1 MVVIEKTSNM
11 NKPPSPSL
19 SSGSSA
25 NGNNI
30 NDDKTP
36 VALDGKD
43 LPLPS
48 EEEIL
53 EEFENVLKKM
63 DLPPDK
69 IRLLRDYDLKK
80 KWDLVR
86 DQKNMYSVTDSSV
99 YLEKLSLYLDP
110 KTFKKSKK
118 KLGNDTSTS
127 ILKHIEIS
135 LRTNSI
141 DWVKSFLDPSTNN
154 GLKVLIEY
162 LTQLQSSVV
171 QNQLLNADNIPQQ
184 TTTASILSTSGGF
197 SYTSGEYY
205 GGNTLTSNSS
215 SGHDE
220 GNIGDRQTSL
230 TNMPSILPVPT
241 KQNLFQKAIEGKSKG
256 KLNKYLGNPENDI
269 HVCVSCL
276 RAIMNNKN
284 GFNMVFNDPQAIYC
298 ITRSILHQ
306 SLRTKALV
314 MELLSAICLVKGGHE
329 LIINSFNRFKLDHK
343 EITRFQYLM
352 GYFRNPQQFHVDFM
366 SSCMQFINI
375 LVHSVEDMNYRAYLQ
390 YEFTMLGLDDYLEQ
404 LKDNPCESLQN
415 QRIAY
420 LDNYLDIASLIEDSS
435 IKANLLLEKE
445 ELENKLSRKIE
456 DIQIIE
462 ADYISNVEQLNRRMN
477 ELIEEKEKIRGEYDN
492 HVNTLQR
499 TLTQKEKDMKEKEAK
514 FELRIQELEKIQNTM
529 EIGLKKAQDQQL
541 KIIESKKSSEKCSPP
556 PPPPPPLPGSG
567 SKRTNLTSST
577 STVQPPPPPP
587 PLPNDKNKKSM
598 PPPQPPPLPT
608 SSKNSGGVPPP
619 PPPPPMGGNKKVP
632 ILPSNEA
639 LPIKKVV
646 ETKNKLPLLN
656 WTPMKPTQVKE
667 TVFSNLN
674 DDKILDIIDF
684 SELEEKFKLASLA
697 VNTNLKI
704 DSHLQT
710 QMSPGSQSTTSS
722 GGMSTTT
729 KEIKKSLLDGKR
741 IQNIAITKRKLNKSG
756 SEIMA
761 AVHRFDLKSLP
772 AESVDILL
780 KIIPTMEEC
789 QMFKEYALK
798 NENNF
803 DCLADEDQF
812 LASLMKIERLKHK
825 LEIMLFMASFEESAA
840 LIEPN
845 LSNLTAAS
853 KCIKDAKLFHK
864 VLEIV
869 LAFGNYMNS
878 SRKGGAY
885 GFKLASLDSL
895 HILKSPYDRSI
906 SLLHLIADTIQKQ
919 FPDLIY
925 FTEELKFSEKASSI
939 MWETVLSDIKE
950 IEQHF
955 EKAKNE
961 YNIKGP
967 DSPIQLKEF
976 IEKTEKRVQAL
987 STACETATI
996 SFNSC
1001 VEVYGEN
1008 PKSQQPNIFFSK
1020 IALFSKNFIQ
1030 AIKDNENRRVIE
1042 ERAKNDAIKKEKI
1055 NQQRKRMSQ
1064 NNKENG
1070 DLLNELES
1078 KIMAGLDNGRSR
1090 NKKNGSKLDSTQMG
1104 HGDFDLLISGLKD
1117 SPYMAAGGNF
1127 PASRRRPRNSSRS
1140 PSTGNRKVVPK
1151 EVNRER

>member
-1 MVVIEKTSNM
+1 MVAIERKPTTNM

-19 SSGSSA
+19 SSGSSN
-25 NGNNI
+25 NGNI
-30 NDDKTP
+30 ITDDKAI
-36 VALDGKD
+36 VLEGKD
-43 LPLPS
+43 LPMPS

-53 EEFENVLKKM
+53 KEFENVLKKM

-154 GLKVLIEY
+154 GLKVLVEY
-162 LTQLQSSVV
+162 LTQLQNSVV
-171 QNQLLNADNIPQQ
+171 QSQLQHADSISQHSTNS
-184 TTTASILSTSGGF
+184 SILNTSGAF

-205 GGNTLTSNSS
+205 GANTLASNSS

-230 TNMPSILPVPT
+230 TNMPSTLSAT
-241 KQNLFQKAIEGKSKG
+241 MKQNLFQKAIEGKSKG
-256 KLNKYLGNPENDI
+256 KVNKYLGDPENDI

-306 SLRTKALV
+306 SLRTKSLV

-329 LIINSFNRFKLDHK
+329 LIVNSFNRFKLDHK

-352 GYFRNPQQFHVDFM
+352 IYFRNPPQFHVDFM

-435 IKANLLLEKE
+435 MKANLLLEKE

-477 ELIEEKEKIRGEYDN
+477 ELIDEKEKIRGEYDN

-499 TLTQKEKDMKEKEAK
+499 TLTQKEKDMREKEVK
-514 FELRIQELEKIQNTM
+514 FELRIQELEKIQNAM
-529 EIGLKKAQDQQL
+529 EIGLKKAQDQQM
-541 KIIESKKSSEKCSPP
+541 KILETHKDTGNVPPPPAPPLPTTKSTSKSSVSSNSSAAPP
-556 PPPPPPLPGSG
+556 PPPPPPLLP
-567 SKRTNLTSST
+567 ST
-577 STVQPPPPPP
+577 SNQKNKIPPPPP
-587 PLPNDKNKKSM
+587 PL
-598 PPPQPPPLPT
+598 LG
-608 SSKNSGGVPPP
+608 SKNGAGIPPP
-619 PPPPPMGGNKKVP
+619 PPPLFGGNKKIP

-656 WTPMKPTQVKE
+656 WTPMKPAQVKE
-667 TVFSNLN
+667 TIFSNLN
-674 DDKILDIIDF
+674 DDKIVDIIDF
-684 SELEEKFKLASLA
+684 SDLEEKFKLGSLA
-697 VNTNLKI
+697 VNTNLKV

-710 QMSPGSQSTTSS
+710 QLSPGSLSTTSS
-722 GGMSTTT
+722 GGVSTT
-729 KEIKKSLLDGKR
+729 KEVKKSLLDGKR
-741 IQNIAITKRKLNKSG
+741 IQNIAITKRKLNKTG
-756 SEIMA
+756 NEIMT

-780 KIIPTMEEC
+780 KIIPTTEEC
-789 QMFKEYALK
+789 QIFKEYALK
-798 NENNF
+798 NDNNF
-803 DCLADEDQF
+803 DCLAEEDQF

-825 LEIMLFMASFEESAA
+825 LEIMLFMSSFDESVA

-895 HILKSPYDRSI
+895 HILKSPYNRSI

-919 FPDLIY
+919 FPDLLL

-939 MWETVLSDIKE
+939 MWETVLVDIKE

-955 EKAKNE
+955 DKAKNE
-961 YNIKGP
+961 YDVKGD
-967 DSPIQLKEF
+967 DSPVQLKEF

-987 STACETATI
+987 SQSCKTATI

-1001 VEVYGEN
+1001 VELYGEN
-1008 PKSQQPNIFFSK
+1008 PKSQQPSIFFSK
-1020 IALFSKNFIQ
+1020 IALFSKNFTQ
-1030 AIKDNENRRVIE
+1030 AIKDNENRRAAEI
-1042 ERAKNDAIKKEKI
+1042 RAKNDAIKKEKI
-1055 NQQRKRMSQ
+1055 MEQRKRMSQ

-1070 DLLNELES
+1070 DLLEELES
-1078 KIMAGLDNGRSR
+1078 KIMAGIDNGRSR

-1127 PASRRRPRNSSRS
+1127 PASRRRPRNTSKS
-1140 PSTGNRKVVPK
+1140 PSSGNRKIIPK

>member
-1 MVVIEKTSNM
+1 MVVIEKASNM
-11 NKPPSPSL
+11 TKPPSPSL
-19 SSGSSA
+19 SSGSSV
-25 NGNNI
+25 NGNNT
-30 NDDKTP
+30 NDDKTTT
-36 VALDGKD
+36 LEGKD

-48 EEEIL
+48 EKEIL

-154 GLKVLIEY
+154 GLKILIEY

-171 QNQLLNADNIPQQ
+171 QNQLLQADSISSQQ
-184 TTTASILSTSGGF
+184 TTTTSILSTSGGF

-220 GNIGDRQTSL
+220 GNIGDRQTSF
-230 TNMPSILPVPT
+230 TNISSTLPMPM

-256 KLNKYLGNPENDI
+256 KVNKYLGDPENDI

-329 LIINSFNRFKLDHK
+329 LIVNSFNRFKLDHK
-343 EITRFQYLM
+343 EVTRFQYLM
-352 GYFRNPQQFHVDFM
+352 AYFRNPKQFHVDFM

-435 IKANLLLEKE
+435 MKANLLLEKE

-477 ELIEEKEKIRGEYDN
+477 ELIDEKEKIRGEYDS

-499 TLTQKEKDMKEKEAK
+499 TLTQKEKDMREKEAR
-514 FELRIQELEKIQNTM
+514 FEFRIQELEKIQSTM

-541 KIIESKKSSEKCSPP
+541 KILENKKSTEKSPPIPPPLPENSSKLPHSITKSPPPAPPAPP
-556 PPPPPPLPGSG
+556 PPPI
-567 SKRTNLTSST
+567 
-577 STVQPPPPPP
+577 
-587 PLPNDKNKKSM
+587 PNQKNKG
-598 PPPQPPPLPT
+598 PI
-608 SSKNSGGVPPP
+608 PP
-619 PPPPPMGGNKKVP
+619 PPPPPMLSKNGAGIPPPPPPLFGGNKKVP
-632 ILPSNEA
+632 VLPSNET

-656 WTPMKPTQVKE
+656 WQAMKPTQVKE

-684 SELEEKFKLASLA
+684 SELEEKFKLGSLA
-697 VNTNLKI
+697 VNTNLKN
-704 DSHLQT
+704 DNNLQT

-722 GGMSTTT
+722 GGVSTTT

-756 SEIMA
+756 TEIMA

-789 QMFKEYALK
+789 QIFKDYALK

-825 LEIMLFMASFEESAA
+825 LEIMLFMASFEENAA

-895 HILKSPYDRSI
+895 YILKSPYDRSI

-919 FPDLIY
+919 FPDLIN

-961 YNIKGP
+961 YNVKGA

-987 STACETATI
+987 SEACETAKI

-1008 PKSQQPNIFFSK
+1008 PKSQQPSIFFSK

-1030 AIKDNENRRVIE
+1030 AIKDNENRRIIE
-1042 ERAKNDAIKKEKI
+1042 ERNKNDALKKEKI
-1055 NQQRKRMSQ
+1055 IQQRKRMSH

-1070 DLLNELES
+1070 DLLDELES
-1078 KIMAGLDNGRSR
+1078 KIMAGIDNGRSR

-1127 PASRRRPRNSSRS
+1127 PASRRRPRNASKS
-1140 PSTGNRKVVPK
+1140 PSAGNRKVIPK